1 MGILPMNRSPRGWA
15 EMKPE
20 AVCAGS
26 EAQIFH
32 CIRDAQAD
40 IATLVG
46 EVRRL
51 ETLLTA
57 RPSPCLACANHLGGN
72 DGCELHHITTSLCAA
87 DGWKF
92 FASAVSDNRA
102 APGADAKE
110 E

>member
-1 MGILPMNRSPRGWA
+1 MPALILNSSPRAWA
-15 EMKPE
+15 EMSPE
-20 AVCAGS
+20 AVAAGS
-26 EAQIFH
+26 NAQVIY
-32 CIRDAQAD
+32 CLRDAKAD

-51 ETLLTA
+51 ETMLSA

-92 FASAVSDNRA
+92 FAPAASDTRA
-102 APGADAKE
+102 APGAAAKE
-110 E
+110 S